1 MPTKLIYIKILYK
14 KEILGYKDF
23 RQNYKLGERKVKMD
37 NLRKVIKITKGQS
50 AVDGAGVKLVRV
62 IGFNDTKD
70 YDPFLMLDAFDS
82 EDPDDYIKGF
92 PWHPHRGIETITYL
106 INGDIEHGDS
116 LGNSG
121 SILDGDCQW
130 MTAGSGII
138 HQEMPRASKRMLGAQ
153 LWLNLPAKDKMTE
166 PSYGDI
172 KSKDIPVVVEKGVKV
187 HLIAGEYLGRK
198 GAFEGKYIKATYL
211 DVELSA
217 NQEWSFVNDPED
229 TLFIY
234 IFNGKVIVNP
244 NEDVNNIED
253 LIDEK
258 QAVLLGKGEKFW
270 IKAAD
275 QDVRFILL
283 SAKPLQEPIA
293 WGGPIVM
300 NTKEELDLAF
310 SQLDNNTFIQKT

>member
-1 MPTKLIYIKILYK
+1 M
-14 KEILGYKDF
+14 
-23 RQNYKLGERKVKMD
+23 MD
-37 NLRKVIKITKGQS
+37 TLRKIMKITKGKP

-62 IGFNDTKD
+62 IGYNDTQD

-82 EDPDDYIKGF
+82 TNPEDYTKGF

-121 SILDGDCQW
+121 SIRDGECQW
-130 MTAGSGII
+130 MTAGSGVI
-138 HQEMPRASKRMLGAQ
+138 HQEMPKASERMLGAQ
-153 LWLNLPAKDKMTE
+153 LWLNLPAKQKMTS

-172 KSKDIPVVVEKGVKV
+172 KSENVPVIDENGAKV
-187 HLIAGEYLGRK
+187 HVLAGEYLGLK

-211 DVELSA
+211 DIELSA
-217 NQEWSFVNDPED
+217 NTEWKFTNDPEN

-234 IFNGKVIVNP
+234 IFSGKAFFDP
-244 NEDVNNIED
+244 EKSPEKPKD
-253 LIDEK
+253 LVDEK
-258 QAVLLGKGEKFW
+258 QAVLFGKGEKFW

-275 QDVRFILL
+275 EAVRFILL
-283 SAKPLQEPIA
+283 SARPLHEPVA

-300 NTKEELDLAF
+300 NTKDELDQAF
-310 SQLDNNTFIQKT
+310 RELDNGTFIK